1 MFLRRCLDCI
11 PRSSQVLQ
19 ASAGIMIF
27 FYLTMAFFSRSVYVI
42 GLSFPCILV
51 HMEVFYTVRRNENWF
66 LGWYFVFNLICVT
79 VSLII
84 GSYLITRLN
93 TVCSYSYN
101 PDTCSN
107 TQLLMGVLLL
117 LGSATASL
125 FMCIMSGLAYFRMR
139 KKPIKGFSRFNWRRM
154 SLTRF
159 LGCSRGSSRSLEPIE
174 AKLLL

>member
-1 MFLRRCLDCI
+1 MNLRRCIDCI

-42 GLSFPCILV
+42 GISFPCILV
-51 HMEVFYTVRRNENWF
+51 HLEVFYTVRRNENWF
-66 LGWYFVFNLICVT
+66 LGFYVVFNLICVT
-79 VSLII
+79 VSLVF
-84 GSYLITRLN
+84 GSYIITQLN
-93 TVCSYSYN
+93 IICSFSYN

-139 KKPIKGFSRFNWRRM
+139 KKSKKGSNGFSWRNL
-154 SLTRF
+154 SLANVILSFRNKRRTI
-159 LGCSRGSSRSLEPIE
+159 EPIE
-174 AKLLL
+174 SKLML